1 MRIEMFTER
10 VWIDLN
16 LCVCVVLLLI
26 RVKNEND
33 IRVECGGLYRSRN
46 VMNGM
51 C

>member
-16 LCVCVVLLLI
+16 LCGYIALLLI

-33 IRVECGGLYRSRN
+33 I
-46 VMNGM
+46 
-51 C
+51 